1 MNYSRSEL
9 VDAAVYNNL
18 KTELYHSFSDEDIS
32 VLKHHG
38 ILGMKWGVRRYQNE
52 DGSLTPEGERRYYKN
67 EKGEYKKRSHKEMKE
82 YDERKAY
89 ERKGAEE
96 LANTA
101 KAKNADEFEERAMLR
116 FDTDPEIVKLR
127 KEYDDLENQWMDLV
141 DEIDAAYD
149 DEDYDKAMRLEN
161 KSEAMQDRQIKIKD
175 DIRKNF
181 KKFKSSDMDDDEIE
195 GFVDDLFDY

>member
-1 MNYSRSEL
+1 
-9 VDAAVYNNL
+9 
-18 KTELYHSFSDEDIS
+18 
-32 VLKHHG
+32 
-38 ILGMKWGVRRYQNE
+38 MKWGVRRYQNE
-52 DGSLTPEGERRYYKN
+52 DGTLTPEGERRYYKN

-82 YDERKAY
+82 YDER
-89 ERKGAEE
+89 
-96 LANTA
+96 
-101 KAKNADEFEERAMLR
+101 FEERAMLR

-181 KKFKSSDMDDDEIE
+181 KKFKPSDMDDDEIE